1 MDKIIKTSAIA
12 LIIFAVVLAF
22 VVGTRME
29 QATIILLSGAAVG
42 ILVCAPCAAFITFA
56 AMKRRDGAV
65 RDERMTRYT
74 APLPQEP
81 PTYWS
86 LPSGPFMV
94 DARRFAPG
102 LPAGNGGYAD
112 VGYTMPA
119 RRKFYVIG
127 ESGEVRDAD
136 GGDVA

>member
-1 MDKIIKTSAIA
+1 MDKFIKTSALA

-42 ILVCAPCAAFITFA
+42 ILLCAPCAAFITFA
-56 AMKRRDGAV
+56 AMKRREGPV
-65 RDERMTRYT
+65 RDERMQRYT

-81 PTYWS
+81 PTFWS
-86 LPSGPFMV
+86 LPSGPYMV

-112 VGYTMPA
+112 MGYSMPA

-136 GGDVA
+136 GGDDA

>member
-1 MDKIIKTSAIA
+1 MDKFIKTSAIA

-29 QATIILLSGAAVG
+29 QATIVLLSGAAVG
-42 ILVCAPCAAFITFA
+42 ILLCAPCAAFITFA
-56 AMKRRDGAV
+56 AMKRREGAP
-65 RDERMTRYT
+65 RDERLQRYT

-102 LPAGNGGYAD
+102 LPAGNAGYAD
-112 VGYTMPA
+112 AGYAMPA

-136 GGDVA
+136 GGDDS

>member
-1 MDKIIKTSAIA
+1 MDKFIKTSAIA

-29 QATIILLSGAAVG
+29 QATIVLLSGAAVG
-42 ILVCAPCAAFITFA
+42 ILLCAPCAAFITFA
-56 AMKRRDGAV
+56 AMKRREGAP
-65 RDERMTRYT
+65 RDERLQRYT

-102 LPAGNGGYAD
+102 LPAGNAGYAD
-112 VGYTMPA
+112 AGYAMPA

-127 ESGEVRDAD
+127 ESDEMRDAD
-136 GGDVA
+136 GGDDS

>member
-1 MDKIIKTSAIA
+1 MDRFIKTSAVA

-29 QATIILLSGAAVG
+29 QATIILLSGAAGG
-42 ILVCAPCAAFITFA
+42 ILLCAPCAAVITFA
-56 AMKRRDGAV
+56 AMKRRESAV
-65 RDERMTRYT
+65 RDDRIQRYT

-81 PTYWS
+81 PTYWT
-86 LPSGPFMV
+86 LPAGPYVM
-94 DARRFAPG
+94 DARRFAAG
-102 LPAGNGGYAD
+102 LPAGAGGYAD
-112 VGYTMPA
+112 PGYSMPA

-136 GGDVA
+136 GDDG